1 MEARELKAQGK
12 GEVDYDYK
20 NDILFF
26 KVKNRQYQKSL
37 DFEDLVV
44 DIDKEGYITGIQ
56 IMDASKLFGLTK
68 DALLKVR
75 KWEFNAKVEDK
86 IVTIKLVFEV
96 VKRNKVIVKQN
107 LQRESPSQLQDSE
120 VLCTIS
126 T

>member
-1 MEARELKAQGK
+1 METRELKAQGK

-56 IMDASKLFGLTK
+56 IMDASSLFGLAK

-75 KWEFNAKVEDK
+75 KWEFNAKIENNV
-86 IVTIKLVFEV
+86 VTIKLAFEV
-96 VKRNKVIVKQN
+96 LRRNKVLVKQN
-107 LQRESPSQLQDSE
+107 IERESTAPLRDSE
-120 VLCTIS
+120 VLCTV
-126 T
+126 TA